1 MNPVVTII
9 ANPVNVLLST
19 PTINVQLASAGP
31 QGATGSSGGLPAGG
45 TTGQVATKRSNADYD
60 IDWESVA
67 GGGGSSAWGSITGT
81 LSSQTDLQS
90 AFNAKANSSSLATVA
105 TTGAYSDLSGKPT
118 LGTASTHA
126 ATDFALSSTTVNGH
140 ALSANVTVTTSDVG
154 LGSVTN
160 DAQLKIASN
169 LSDVNNG
176 ATARSNLGV
185 AAVGGSYLGDTLTSA
200 QTITLVEYAPYAFT
214 INSLRNLGTVSGTVS
229 GTLKIN
235 GTAVTGC
242 SSLSLTSTPQNVT
255 ASGANSVSVGNT
267 ITFVTASASSLTGL
281 LPFSLIGTR

>member
-1 MNPVVTII
+1 VGFNHWHSFI
-9 ANPVNVLLST
+9 ANR
-19 PTINVQLASAGP
+19 LAS
-31 QGATGSSGGLPAGG
+31 SI
-45 TTGQVATKRSNADYD
+45 KRKSKF
-60 IDWESVA
+60 VR
-67 GGGGSSAWGSITGT
+67 
-81 LSSQTDLQS
+81 
-90 AFNAKANSSSLATVA
+90 LATVA

-126 ATDFALSSTTVNGH
+126 TGDFVLSTTTVNGH
-140 ALSANVTVTTSDVG
+140 ALSANVTVTASDVGAPSGSGTSSGTNTGDQDLTGLVTKTTTVNGHALSANVTVTASDVG

-169 LSDVNNG
+169 LSDVNNA

-185 AAVGGSYLGDTLTSA
+185 AAVGGSYLGDTQTGA
-200 QTITLVEYAPYAFT
+200 QTSTLVEYAPYAFT
-214 INSLRNLGTVSGTVS
+214 INSLKNLGTVSDTAT

-235 GTAVTGC
+235 GTVVTGC

-267 ITFVTASASSLTGL
+267 ITFVTTSPSSLTGL